1 MQEII
6 GVKFRNASKV
16 YYFDPKDLDIHYND
30 HVIVETVR
38 GIEFGTVVLAPM
50 MLADDKVPQPLREV
64 LRIADAQDVERETE
78 NRIKEKEAF
87 KICRQKILERGLEM
101 KLIQAEYTFD
111 NSKVLF
117 YFTPY
122 IPERVRAGLH
132 QDGQGTEPVPEP
144 DQNIGLLRTSH
155 VLSEK

>member
-78 NRIKEKEAF
+78 NRIRRSWNAVW
-87 KICRQKILERGLEM
+87 R
-101 KLIQAEYTFD
+101 
-111 NSKVLF
+111 
-117 YFTPY
+117 
-122 IPERVRAGLH
+122 
-132 QDGQGTEPVPEP
+132 
-144 DQNIGLLRTSH
+144 
-155 VLSEK
+155 